1 MATNADLLATS
12 DQLKLPVLK
21 ADIELLNRPL
31 PVARRD
37 HAGKRLFVLP
47 LKLADRE
54 GGTCEGTRRK
64 PSRAGTAEDGV
75 AWPVEDDVAAWP
87 QPPNK
92 TGRN

>member
-1 MATNADLLATS
+1 MTTNADLLATS
-12 DQLKLPVLK
+12 DQLKLPVLE

-37 HAGKRLFVLP
+37 HASKRLFVFP

-54 GGTCEGTRRK
+54 GGTCEGAHRK
-64 PSRAGTAEDGV
+64 PRHADTAKDGVAWPAEDGV
-75 AWPVEDDVAAWP
+75 AWR

-92 TGRN
+92 TGRD